1 MSAVAVLSM
10 LIAESRGSRI
20 AWIAKPTASTA
31 FIVAALIY
39 GMPSA
44 PYGRWVVG
52 ALCLSWLGDV
62 LLIPRD
68 DKIFRLGILSFLA
81 AHVAYGIAFV
91 VRGVDVQRAVIA
103 LAAVAVPGFF
113 LGRYFVGHAPAKLK
127 PAVMA
132 YVGVLSAMLAL
143 SFATRGDVRIPIAAF
158 AFYCSDLSVA
168 LNRFVRPSAFHR
180 AWGAPLYF
188 AAQLVFAATVSLPRT

>member
-1 MSAVAVLSM
+1 M
-10 LIAESRGSRI
+10 LIAESRGSRVS
-20 AWIAKPTASTA
+20 WVAKPTASTA
-31 FIVAALIY
+31 FIVASLLN
-39 GMPSA
+39 GFPSA
-44 PYGRWVVG
+44 PYGRWVVA

-81 AHVAYGIAFV
+81 AHLAYGVAFV
-91 VRGVDVQRAVIA
+91 ARGIHPPHA
-103 LAAVAVPGFF
+103 LISLALVAAPGFF

-127 PAVMA
+127 PAVIA

-188 AAQLVFAATVSLPRT
+188 AAQLVFAATVSLPST